1 MIKYTIEDIYF
12 KAVKKMGGMWEQIVM
27 GPPSVRIVW
36 FLANFTRLTPNQVTV
51 ISFLV
56 GVLSALAFY
65 LNSYI
70 LGAILYEL
78 SFMIDTSDGKLS
90 RLLGKSTKTGV
101 VFDGM
106 LDTLRLFIVSL
117 ALSFSYYNLTNN
129 YMVFVYMFTAVFLIM
144 FFAFTGLFIMYRS
157 GPEPELKEKKKIE
170 SKVKDLNKGIIGKFR
185 NYLREK
191 CRTDLMYS
199 NMEQEAIMFFFFPIL
214 SIFFGLKFIEYG
226 LIAGII
232 TMSLWIFF
240 KYYRFFKKY
249 WNLPYDRKITLATPT
264 ASKEQKEG
272 DVLI

>member
-1 MIKYTIEDIYF
+1 
-12 KAVKKMGGMWEQIVM
+12 MGGMWEQIVM

-36 FLANFTRLTPNQVTV
+36 FLANFTSLTPNKVTV

-56 GVLSALAFY
+56 GVLSAVAFY
-65 LNSYI
+65 LHNYI

-117 ALSFSYYNLTNN
+117 AFSFSYYTLTNN
-129 YMVFVYMFTAVFLIM
+129 YLIFVYMFTAVFLIM

-157 GPEPELKEKKKIE
+157 GPEPELKEEKRIE
-170 SKVKDLNKGIIGKFR
+170 SNVKDLNKGLIGKFR
-185 NYLREK
+185 NYLKEK
-191 CRTDLMYS
+191 HRTDLMYS

-214 SIFFGLKFIEYG
+214 SVFFGLEFVEYG
-226 LIAGII
+226 LILGII
-232 TMSLWIFF
+232 TMSLWISF

-249 WNLPYDRKITLATPT
+249 WNLPYDRKITI
-264 ASKEQKEG
+264 ASQDPKKQKE
-272 DVLI
+272 DDTLI